1 MTRAQE
7 HEVQIE
13 EGGRILRGLALPYG
27 QTTYV
32 LGPGRRGEKVA
43 HGEVFD
49 ADSLVDVGA
58 MYGRP
63 LLLAHDESRPIG
75 RILATRSTER
85 GLEVEAELLGSDEEL
100 TSIRAK
106 AQGGVLSSMSVGF
119 RPNRKLDKW
128 QPPDASGLPWVLRRG
143 AEVREIS
150 VCLWP
155 AYDSAKV
162 LSILARTAAARA
174 RKEASDKEIEAAM
187 AAVSEAKAFLKRRR

>member
-1 MTRAQE
+1 MNGE
-7 HEVQIE
+7 HRVQIE

-27 QTTYV
+27 EVTFV

-49 ADSLVDVGA
+49 HESLVDVGA

-63 LLLAHDESRPIG
+63 LLLSHDESRPIG
-75 RILATRSTER
+75 RILSTRSTEK
-85 GLEVEAELLGSDEEL
+85 GLEIEAELLGSDEEL
-100 TSIRAK
+100 ASIRAK

-155 AYDSAKV
+155 AFDSAKV
-162 LSILARTAAARA
+162 LSIMQRTAASLA
-174 RKEASDKEIEAAM
+174 RKEASDKAKAEAKVAI
-187 AAVSEAKAFLKRRR
+187 AEAKAFLKRRR